1 MELSFTFSYVL
12 LIVAVVAMI
21 TFYVVWSRR
30 SKPTETRPEDESSRL
45 ERDRDARKSP

>member
-12 LIVAVVAMI
+12 LIIAVVAVV

-30 SKPTETRPEDESSRL
+30 SKPTRTRPEDELPRL
-45 ERDRDARKSP
+45 ERDRDAGDSA